1 MLQIALG
8 AALTTLGAAARP
20 SGAVTVLSAAN
31 TVITGLLSYL
41 KGQGLPIRLEL
52 YLHWLR
58 TLREHIEER
67 ERELLEQDCP
77 LDVDEEINRIV
88 DGGYSTL
95 CFPLHNREFHRRIL
109 LMQLLWR
116 CTSNH
121 RVLFIHQQLISTR
134 GTPPLTVDG
143 EGQSSLSPDMQ
154 RFKHAGSLHV
164 SSVHVPCARTVFS
177 SFTQRLSALQLSK
190 PPMVCVMQHMLCTPG
205 SCCTAAS
212 RVGHRGC
219 RRMRRWGSSS
229 WRNIEGR
236 SARGRKEAS
245 HGRRVPVQYSLSTM
259 WGIRILCGRLD
270 FMRRQREREHSM
282 ICRKRQQHRLE
293 SFGILQNTSDQ

>member
-1 MLQIALG
+1 MMIMRRPDGHFEQIHL
-8 AALTTLGAAARP
+8 
-20 SGAVTVLSAAN
+20 
-31 TVITGLLSYL
+31 
-41 KGQGLPIRLEL
+41 
-52 YLHWLR
+52 
-58 TLREHIEER
+58 
-67 ERELLEQDCP
+67 
-77 LDVDEEINRIV
+77 

-143 EGQSSLSPDMQ
+143 EGQSSLSPDVQ

-164 SSVHVPCARTVFS
+164 SSVHVPCAGTVFS
-177 SFTQRLSALQLSK
+177 SFTQRLSALQLSN

-219 RRMRRWGSSS
+219 RRMRRWEVAAGVTL
-229 WRNIEGR
+229 REDQREAENECV
-236 SARGRKEAS
+236 EAS